1 VADWEQLAGRL
12 RVAAWLALAGLC
24 LQLAGI
30 GWDTLQHHSDPGLAL
45 RESVFSLTN
54 PSHLLMA
61 AGMSLTAGGVGYG
74 LVCLASARTGPRPST
89 AAAIGA
95 VVLATLWLGVVSVAL
110 RTGGVSGRHDHDR
123 NGAARELPAP
133 GEGR

>member
-1 VADWEQLAGRL
+1 MPDWPELTRRL
-12 RVAAWLALAGLC
+12 RGGAWLALAGLC
-24 LQLAGI
+24 LQLVGI
-30 GWDTLQHHSDPGLAL
+30 GWDTLQHHNDPDLAL

-54 PSHLLMA
+54 PSHLLLA
-61 AGMSLTAGGVGYG
+61 AGTSLTAIGVGYG
-74 LVCLASARTGPRPST
+74 LFALASARTRAST

>member
-1 VADWEQLAGRL
+1 MPDWPDLTRRL
-12 RVAAWLALAGLC
+12 RAGAWIALAGLC
-24 LQLAGI
+24 LQLVGT
-30 GWDTLQHHSDPGLAL
+30 GWDTLQHHNDPDLAL

-54 PSHLLMA
+54 PSHLLLA
-61 AGMSLTAGGVGYG
+61 AGLTLTAIGVGYG
-74 LVCLASARTGPRPST
+74 LFALAGARTRAST

-95 VVLATLWLGVVSVAL
+95 VALATLWLGVVSVAL
-110 RTGGVSGRHDHDR
+110 RTGGVSGRHDHGQ

>member
-1 VADWEQLAGRL
+1 VVPELTRRLSIGAWAG
-12 RVAAWLALAGLC
+12 LAGLC
-24 LQLAGI
+24 MQLLGI
-30 GWDTLQHHSDPGLAL
+30 GWDTLQHHNDPDLAM

-54 PSHLLMA
+54 PSHLLLA
-61 AGMSLTAGGVGYG
+61 AGTSLTAIGVGYA
-74 LVCLASARTGPRPST
+74 LFALATTRSGPRPST

-133 GEGR
+133 GEGRQR